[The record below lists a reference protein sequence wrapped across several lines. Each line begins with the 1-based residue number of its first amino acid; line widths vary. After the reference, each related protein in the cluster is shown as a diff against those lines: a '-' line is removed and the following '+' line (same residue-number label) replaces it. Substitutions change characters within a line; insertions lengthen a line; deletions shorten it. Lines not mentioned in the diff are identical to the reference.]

1 MPILKKVWDYCEKLY
16 KIDKLNYTILIII
29 TDGYF
34 FDLLDSIDFIVS
46 MSNLPLSIVIIGI
59 GDDDFKDM

>member
-1 MPILKKVWDYCEKLY
+1 MPILKKVWDYCDKLY